1 MSWLHIVDEPFV
13 TVFVNSVCNKSEC
26 EMQTRQ
32 QIQDMMAL
40 IMVDGQGVPV
50 GARGSGNTREILP
63 CGVCGETKAMKC
75 ARCKVVAY
83 CGKEH
88 QKADWKVHKKIC
100 ASLAR

>member
-1 MSWLHIVDEPFV
+1 MDEPFV
-13 TVFVNSVCNKSEC
+13 TVFVDSVCNKCEC

-40 IMVDGQGVPV
+40 IMVDGQGV
-50 GARGSGNTREILP
+50 GARESRNTREILP
-63 CGVCGETKAMKC
+63 CRVCGETKAIKC

-83 CGKEH
+83 YGKEH